1 MPSPLAG
8 ITTPCWP
15 AAIRSPLTANSRAM
29 ITIATQAASRSRL
42 TRLISAAATISLSAT
57 GSITLPKFV
66 IDWRERAM

>member
-1 MPSPLAG
+1 M
-8 ITTPCWP
+8 
-15 AAIRSPLTANSRAM
+15 RRPLTANSRAM

-42 TRLISAAATISLSAT
+42 TRLISAAAIISLSAT